1 MLVTRRSNLK
11 DLKFDKDT
19 RGGGSSGQPYI
30 KGGLPE
36 NSPAG
41 EALADIVR
49 FSKDFPLRGGASSLI
64 FSTQDTIRVSRFLND
79 FPEGALFTA
88 KQIGLQSSNPLME
101 TGDRGTRFSLD
112 GSSAN
117 INTQRYNLNANLLAQ
132 VALQGTGFH
141 LPRAGFNTNDLRDPQ
156 NKYEYIV
163 KERNEE
169 GLNRLEAL
177 YTTKIQG
184 ASLDPTISSFIKE
197 RTGISDPPPNGPD
210 KMLFNYPGGPGSVYG
225 SGTTL
230 IPRVTDTTISYQDYI
245 SNPKGWAGKP
255 NYNPVFKTSERPLP
269 GDTNYQNSLGLS
281 DYIKDKNITGL
292 KDILTK
298 ETDFTSIS
306 LFGVPITFPKNLY
319 QQSSPK
325 QSPPDF
331 IRPTT
336 EHVRGDEVISPFS
349 NTLKYTE
356 LLSSKETSGGEFK
369 LRDFRQF
376 TDAKKLAKS
385 VDYSEFNIE
394 SRIGVGSPG
403 SRTREKRDNFY
414 TPFVDRQ
421 DKINMSPIYRKDFDV
436 PVERDG
442 DDVRDLIKFV
452 IEVLDNTDSNLTERM
467 HFRAY
472 ITNFSDNIGADW
484 NDSRYMGRGEN
495 FYTYQGFTREVGFT
509 FIVAAQSVQEMEKL
523 YQKVNYLASTLH
535 PDYNNN
541 GFMRGNL
548 HRLTIGEYFYRT
560 PGIITSMNITVEDNY
575 PWEIKMKQP
584 ELSGSLGTTGNP
596 ANDDRGQM
604 EVPQMLKIQMN
615 FKPIRDQLPK
625 RGLKEPIIISEK
637 IANNYLARQNFNFNN
652 NNNSISQP
660 QISLNITED
669 TQISTETNTI
679 ITTSDTLQ
687 STADSWQPGRIVAT
701 DSINGPLGTSIWKV
715 VQDSTQ
721 GLYEGFYTLISSGL
735 EESSGASNFIQ
746 ITINSA
752 KEDAFLEVGL

>member
-1 MLVTRRSNLK
+1 MSLLELKSNLK

-19 RGGGSSGQPYI
+19 RGGGSSGQPYL

-41 EALADIVR
+41 NLLADTIR
-49 FSKDFPLRGGASSLI
+49 FSKDYPLRGGASSLI
-64 FSTQDTIRVSRFLND
+64 FSTQDTIRIGRFLND
-79 FPEGALFTA
+79 FPNGALFTS
-88 KQIGLQSSNPLME
+88 KQVGLQRSNPLME
-101 TGDRGTRFSLD
+101 TGDRGTLF
-112 GSSAN
+112 GGGSAN
-117 INTQRYNLNANLLAQ
+117 INTQRYNLNSNLLAQ
-132 VALQGTGFH
+132 VINQGTGEH
-141 LPRAGFNTNDLRDPQ
+141 IPRAGFNTNDLKDPQ

-163 KERNEE
+163 KERNEQD
-169 GLNRLEAL
+169 LNRLEAL
-177 YTTKIQG
+177 YNIKIQRKTLNP
-184 ASLDPTISSFIKE
+184 SVSSFLKE
-197 RTGISDPPPNGPD
+197 RTGISDPPIKLNDPD
-210 KMLFNYPGGPGSVYG
+210 TILFNYPGGPGSIYG
-225 SGTTL
+225 LGNTL
-230 IPRVTDTTISYQDYI
+230 IGRVTDTTISYQKYI

-255 NYNPVFKTSERPLP
+255 NYNPIFKTSERPLP

-281 DYIKDKNITGL
+281 DYIQDKNITGL
-292 KDILTK
+292 KDILTE
-298 ETDFTSIS
+298 ETDFVRFS

-356 LLSSKETSGGEFK
+356 LLSSKETSGGEFE

-403 SRTREKRDNFY
+403 SRTRDQRDDFY
-414 TPFVDRQ
+414 IENGTGQ
-421 DKINMSPIYRKDFDV
+421 DKINMSPIYRNEGS
-436 PVERDG
+436 VEL
-442 DDVRDLIKFV
+442 DDKLQNRDLIKFV
-452 IEVLDNTDSNLTERM
+452 IEVLDNTNSNLTERM

-484 NDSRYMGRGEN
+484 NDSRYMGRGEK
-495 FYTYQGFTREVGFT
+495 FFTYQGFTRQVGFT
-509 FIVAAQSVQEMEKL
+509 FIVAAQSVQEMEKI

-535 PDYNNN
+535 PDYSSN

-560 PGIITSMNITVEDNY
+560 PGIITSMNISVEDNY
-575 PWEIKMKQP
+575 PWEIKMRQP

-604 EVPQMLKIQMN
+604 EVPQILKIQMSFN
-615 FKPIRDQLPK
+615 PIMDNLPK
-625 RGLKEPIIISEK
+625 RGLKQPIIVSDR
-637 IANNYLARQNFNFNN
+637 IANDYLRRPDFDFQ
-652 NNNSISQP
+652 
-660 QISLNITED
+660 L
-669 TQISTETNTI
+669 
-679 ITTSDTLQ
+679 
-687 STADSWQPGRIVAT
+687 
-701 DSINGPLGTSIWKV
+701 
-715 VQDSTQ
+715 
-721 GLYEGFYTLISSGL
+721 
-735 EESSGASNFIQ
+735 
-746 ITINSA
+746 
-752 KEDAFLEVGL
+752 

>member
-163 KERNEE
+163 TERNKE

-197 RTGISDPPPNGPD
+197 RTGISGLDTE
-210 KMLFNYPGGPGSVYG
+210 LFNYPGGPGSSYG

-230 IPRVTDTTISYQDYI
+230 IGRVTNTSNSYQNYI
-245 SNPKGWAGKP
+245 DNPKGFTNTK
-255 NYNPVFKTSERPLP
+255 YNPSLTGENLTTKFNTFISNTPDPLFEEGLEINVFNTITD
-269 GDTNYQNSLGLS
+269 G
-281 DYIKDKNITGL
+281 NIL
-292 KDILTK
+292 L
-298 ETDFTSIS
+298 
-306 LFGVPITFPKNLY
+306 
-319 QQSSPK
+319 QQSSENY
-325 QSPPDF
+325 

-336 EHVRGDEVISPFS
+336 NITPLLS
-349 NTLKYTE
+349 NTLKYDQ
-356 LLSSKETSGGEFK
+356 LLAYKDISGTRPV

-376 TDAKKLAKS
+376 TDAEKLANS
-385 VDYSEFNIE
+385 TNYFSEGRDGNGFKRE
-394 SRIGVGSPG
+394 TRVGVGSPG
-403 SRTREKRDNFY
+403 SRTREQRNNFY
-414 TPFVDRQ
+414 EPNTTGQ

-467 HFRAY
+467 HFRAF
-472 ITNFSDNIGADW
+472 ITNFSDNIGAEW
-484 NDSRYMGRGEN
+484 NSQRYMGRGEN

-575 PWEIKMKQP
+575 PWEIKMRQP
-584 ELSGSLGTTGNP
+584 ELRQENNDVNPTG
-596 ANDDRGQM
+596 DQLQM

-615 FKPIRDQLPK
+615 FKPIMDQLPK
-625 RGLKEPIIISEK
+625 RGLKQPIIVSDK

-660 QISLNITED
+660 QISPNITED

-746 ITINSA
+746 ITINAA